1 MAQYDINLREYF
13 RIIRRRRGIVILV
26 PIFFAFSAFA
36 LAILQSP
43 KSLYQATAVVR
54 VERAVSMAGFL
65 QEVLTFN
72 PESTLETQ
80 AALIK
85 GFPVMSLTAKKLGLI
100 PHGATHDE
108 IRISPAYLKTIRDL
122 EEQVEVQRVED
133 TSLIEINATSGDP
146 KEAARIANS
155 TAKAFQDDN
164 LATRSRHVREARK
177 FIEEQL
183 QEVGSGLRQS
193 EERLGAFQETNE
205 IILLPEETKAVLDR
219 LVALEAD
226 FEKTK
231 RTIAETVSQLKL
243 LEEGKAVARPTS
255 PTSDT
260 PDPVLSN
267 LYVSISDLKLKRDNL
282 LLTLHSTHP
291 DVKQVKA
298 EIANIRQS
306 FRGALGSRLKALTRQ
321 SSEIRKGIARL
332 KREQAALPEAALE
345 MEMARKERD
354 VEVNARIFSLLKE
367 RYQEALI
374 KEKEQVAEVSLV
386 KPATVPTESINPPA
400 AVPKAGVGLIIG
412 LIMGGVLAF
421 VVETMDTSIGA
432 IDDVESLLE
441 TSVLGVIPD
450 LDVEA
455 ELAHEKGES
464 VSLDQETKEK
474 YTMLLSL
481 FLPKARVVEAFR
493 ALRTN
498 LFFSGLER
506 DLRTLMITSST
517 QMEGKTTVAIN
528 LAIGLAQLGKRTL
541 LVEADLRNPFLHHA
555 FGIPKEPGVAEV
567 VIGSVPLDEAVRSFP
582 DLILGR
588 AGIEGLI
595 DRPGIDNLYLI
606 PSGDQPSNPT
616 EFLSAQGMADFLAEV
631 RERYEY
637 VVFDAAP
644 ILPVADSSIL
654 GAHVDGTLMIVRVG
668 RVARAALRRAK
679 ALLEGARAQV
689 LGVCLTGVRAE
700 VSPDYA
706 EMAYYRY
713 RYGPRKQTPTPS
725 VGIWGHLGGELK
737 KKLQLLTPPPWR

>member
-26 PIFFAFSAFA
+26 PLLFAFSAFA
-36 LAILQSP
+36 LAFFQAP
-43 KSLYQATAVVR
+43 KPLYQATAVVR

-80 AALIK
+80 AALVK
-85 GFPVMSLTAKKLGLI
+85 GFPVMSITAKKLGLI
-100 PHGATHDE
+100 PQGATYDE
-108 IRISPAYLKTIRDL
+108 IRVSPAYLKAIRDL

-133 TSLIEINATSGDP
+133 TSLIEINATSDNP

-155 TAKAFQDDN
+155 TAKAFQEDN

-177 FIEEQL
+177 FIEGQL

-193 EERLGAFQETNE
+193 EEQLGTFQETNE
-205 IILLPEETKAVLDR
+205 IVLLPEETKAVLNQ
-219 LVALEAD
+219 LVTLEAD
-226 FEKTK
+226 FEEN
-231 RTIAETVSQLKL
+231 RRALAETVAQLKL
-243 LEEGKAVARPTS
+243 LEKGKAVARPLD
-255 PTSDT
+255 PIADTSD
-260 PDPVLSN
+260 PALSK
-267 LYVSISDLKLKRDNL
+267 LYASLSDLKLQRDNL
-282 LLTLHSTHP
+282 LVSLHSTHP
-291 DVKQVKA
+291 EVKQVAA
-298 EIANIRQS
+298 EIANVRQNL
-306 FRGALGSRLKALTRQ
+306 REALSSRLKALTGRAT
-321 SSEIRKGIARL
+321 ELRKSIARL
-332 KREQAALPEAALE
+332 KQEQASLPEVAL
-345 MEMARKERD
+345 EMARKERE

-374 KEKEQVAEVSLV
+374 KEKEQVAEVTLV
-386 KPATVPTESINPPA
+386 KPATVPTEPINPPA
-400 AVPKAGVGLIIG
+400 AVPKAGVGLVIG

-506 DLRTLMITSST
+506 DLKTLMITSST

-567 VIGSVPLDEAVRSFP
+567 VIGSVPLDQAVRSFP

-595 DRPGIDNLYLI
+595 DRPGIDNLYLL

-631 RERYEY
+631 RQRYDY
-637 VVFDAAP
+637 IVFDAAP

-654 GAHVDGTLMIVRVG
+654 GAHVDGTLLIVRVG

-679 ALLEGARAQV
+679 TLLEGARAQV

-725 VGIWGHLGGELK
+725 VGIWGHLGGELR
-737 KKLQLLTPPPWR
+737 KKLQLLAPRPWR

>member
-1 MAQYDINLREYF
+1 MVQYDINLREYL

-26 PIFFAFSAFA
+26 PLLFGLSAFA
-36 LAILQSP
+36 LTLLQAP
-43 KSLYQATAVVR
+43 TPLYHATAVVR

-65 QEVLTFN
+65 QEVLSFD
-72 PESTLETQ
+72 PESNLDTQ

-100 PHGATHDE
+100 PQGATPEE
-108 IRISPAYLKTIRDL
+108 IRASPAYMKAIQT
-122 EEQVEVQRVED
+122 VEAHIEVERVQD
-133 TSLIEINATSGDP
+133 TSLIEINATSANP
-146 KEAARIANS
+146 KEASRIANS
-155 TAKAFQDDN
+155 TAAAFQEDN

-177 FIEEQL
+177 FIEGQL
-183 QEVGSGLRQS
+183 QEIGSRLKQS
-193 EERLGAFQETNE
+193 EERLGTFQEKNE
-205 IILLPEETKAVLDR
+205 IILLSEETRAVLNR
-219 LVALEAD
+219 TVALEAD
-226 FEKTK
+226 LEKT
-231 RTIAETVSQLKL
+231 RRAVAETKDQLKL
-243 LEEGKAVARPTS
+243 LKEGKELGRPIGLV
-255 PTSDT
+255 SDA
-260 PDPVLSN
+260 PDPTLAKIYASLSE
-267 LYVSISDLKLKRDNL
+267 LILQRENL
-282 LLTLHSTHP
+282 LLTLHPTHP
-291 DVKQVKA
+291 QVKQVDA
-298 EIANIRQS
+298 ETANIRQS
-306 FRGALGSRLKALTRQ
+306 LRRALTSRLQALQGRAA
-321 SSEIRKGIARL
+321 ELRKGITRL
-332 KREQAALPEAALE
+332 KKEQAAMPETALE
-345 MEMARKERD
+345 LARKER
-354 VEVNARIFSLLKE
+354 EVAVNERIYSLLKE

-386 KPATVPTESINPPA
+386 RPATVPAEPINPPA
-400 AVPKAGVGLIIG
+400 AMSKAAVGLVIG

-432 IDDVESLLE
+432 IDEVESLLQ
-441 TSVLGVIPD
+441 TSVLGVVPH

-455 ELAHEKGES
+455 ELAEEKGEA

-474 YTMLLSL
+474 YTMLLGL

-498 LFFSGLER
+498 LYFSGLER
-506 DLRTLMITSST
+506 NLKTLMITSST

-528 LAIGLAQLGKRTL
+528 LAIALAQLGKRTL

-555 FGIPKEPGVAEV
+555 FGIPKEPGLAEV

-595 DRPGIDNLYLI
+595 DRPGIDNLFLL
-606 PSGDQPSNPT
+606 PCGDQPQNPS
-616 EFLSAQGMADFLAEV
+616 EFLSAQGMADFMAKV
-631 RERYEY
+631 RRRYDY

-654 GAHVDGTLMIVRVG
+654 GAHVDGTLMTVRVG

-679 ALLEGARAQV
+679 ALLEGARAHV
-689 LGVCLTGVRAE
+689 LGVCLTGVRAD

-713 RYGPRKQTPTPS
+713 RYGARKETPTPS
-725 VGIWGHLGGELK
+725 VRMWGLLGGELK
-737 KKLQLLTPPPWR
+737 RMLKIITPQARR